1 MNGEFL
7 AELRHKQELLSRSE
21 SKVGAWILA
30 NPGEA
35 VGASV
40 QTVAACSEVSEPTV
54 IRFCRS
60 MGLDGFRDL
69 KTHLIASLHKTES
82 YFHHDVSAEDSTS
95 SAAVKVLES
104 SVNALVELRKQ
115 IFAMPFEQAV
125 KVIVDARQIVFAG
138 LGASGHVAGDACHK
152 FFRLGMPCVMAMDS
166 PTILQQASVCLPGD
180 VVIAISHSGTWKE
193 MIEGMCLAVS
203 RGATVIAV
211 TDPVSALA
219 EVSTILF
226 PCHPD
231 EDTNVYTPMSSRLAQ
246 LTVLDALQVSVA
258 LKMGQVAEDNLR
270 SAKAALSAGR
280 SSKRGGY

>member
-1 MNGEFL
+1 MNTAFL
-7 AELRHKQELLSRSE
+7 SEVDTRQASLSRAE
-21 SKVGAWILA
+21 SRVASWILA

-40 QTVAACSEVSEPTV
+40 QVVAANCDVSEPTV

-60 MGLDGFRDL
+60 MGLDGFREL

-82 YFHHDVSAEDSTS
+82 YLHHDVSPDDSSS

-104 SVNALVELRKQ
+104 SVNALVELRAQ
-115 IFAMPFEQAV
+115 IFTMPFEQAV
-125 KVIVDARQIVFAG
+125 EAIVGSRQMVFAG

-152 FFRLGMPCVMAMDS
+152 FFRLGIPCVTAIDS
-166 PTILQQASVCLPGD
+166 PTILQQASVCQPGD
-180 VVIAISHSGTWKE
+180 VVIAISHTGTWKE
-193 MIEGMCLAVS
+193 VIEGMRIAAS
-203 RGATVIAV
+203 RGARVIAI
-211 TDPVSALA
+211 TDPESSLA
-219 EVSTILF
+219 DVADILF

-258 LKMGQVAEDNLR
+258 LKIGRSAEENLR
-270 SAKAALSAGR
+270 SAKTALSSGR
-280 SSKRGGY
+280 SGGEVS